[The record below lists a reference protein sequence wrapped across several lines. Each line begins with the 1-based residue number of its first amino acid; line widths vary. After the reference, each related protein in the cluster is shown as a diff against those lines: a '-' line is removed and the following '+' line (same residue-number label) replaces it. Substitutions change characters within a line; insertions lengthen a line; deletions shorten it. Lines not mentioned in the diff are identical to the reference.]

1 MSWVQD
7 AYLRSGLRV
16 WDQVRPLVFINACHS
31 AEIDPRALFN
41 YVDAFVGVGN
51 AAGVIGTEV
60 RVHQDLAMRF
70 AQAFFGELL
79 ADGGTVG
86 VALRR
91 ARLRF
96 LAGGNLFG
104 LNYTPYCWADL
115 TITKPS

>member
-1 MSWVQD
+1 M
-7 AYLRSGLRV
+7 
-16 WDQVRPLVFINACHS
+16 FINACHS

-104 LNYTPYCWADL
+104 LNYTPSCWADL
-115 TITKPS
+115 TITEPA